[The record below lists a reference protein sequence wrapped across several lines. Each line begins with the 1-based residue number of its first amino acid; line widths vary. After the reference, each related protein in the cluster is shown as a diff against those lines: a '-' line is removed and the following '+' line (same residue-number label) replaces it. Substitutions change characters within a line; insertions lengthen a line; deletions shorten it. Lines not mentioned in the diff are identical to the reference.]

1 MLKMS
6 TPTPQPNR
14 RGSIRKK
21 PKGKVQ
27 IECRKGV
34 TGLGTNLAL
43 MIWDISQT
51 GACLVAQSGLDVHDE
66 VELLIS
72 SIGSPRKIKIH
83 ATVVWLEPLDPQ
95 RVSMG
100 VRFHKP
106 LTYLDM
112 QQFT

>member
-1 MLKMS
+1 MS

-34 TGLGTNLAL
+34 TGLGSNLAL